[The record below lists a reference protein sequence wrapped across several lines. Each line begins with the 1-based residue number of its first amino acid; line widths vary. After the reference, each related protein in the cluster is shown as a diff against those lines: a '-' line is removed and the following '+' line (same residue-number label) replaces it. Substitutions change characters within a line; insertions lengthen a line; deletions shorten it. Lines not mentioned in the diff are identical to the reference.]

1 MKLKWF
7 FPVFILLLS
16 IAACSSNS
24 EGSDKSSSGGKGPEQ
39 TESETLNKKDIAFSE
54 QEERVE
60 KAEDTDGKKSGD
72 TSPESSGRKVIYNAD
87 LQLKVNNYT
96 EVQGKL
102 EKKAISYGGYIVQS
116 QTSTFEEEQLSGTM
130 VFRIPQKN
138 FQSFLHDAEGTAEEI
153 AHRNVSGQDVTEEF
167 VDLESRLRSKKAVE
181 ARLLSFMD
189 EAEKTEDLL
198 KISADLAAVQEEIEQ
213 LAGRKNFLQNQTD
226 YSTVTVSLE
235 ETNILV
241 PNVDQASDL
250 NTWQKVKK
258 QLAVNINFLLA
269 LVSGIIVL
277 IAGNLPILILI
288 GMVLLTI
295 WIFLRKKKRMNH
307 LPPQEKKY

>member
-1 MKLKWF
+1 M
-7 FPVFILLLS
+7 
-16 IAACSSNS
+16 
-24 EGSDKSSSGGKGPEQ
+24 GKDLNKPSQ
-39 TESETLNKKDIAFSE
+39 RTLNKKDIAFSE

-72 TSPESSGRKVIYNAD
+72 TSPESESSGRKVIYNAD

-116 QTSTFEEEQLSGTM
+116 QTSTFEDEQLSETM
-130 VFRIPQKN
+130 VFRIPQRN

-153 AHRNVSGQDVTEEF
+153 THRNVSGQDVTEEF

-235 ETNILV
+235 TNILV
-241 PNVDQASDL
+241 PKVDQASDL

-258 QLAVNINFLLA
+258 QLAVNINVLLA

-277 IAGNLPILILI
+277 IAGNLPILILT
-288 GMVLLTI
+288 GMVLSTI
-295 WIFLRKKKRMNH
+295 WIFLRRKKG
-307 LPPQEKKY
+307 